1 MAIRVKSQW
10 HTRGDGSKSPQQV
23 ATVIAS
29 LIWRV
34 AEEKV
39 SHMQQQKFQIA
50 SQEQGFAMIA
60 EYLAFLIQYTD
71 RFVYGRVDEDYRAA
85 LIGAIA
91 KRLAEI
97 LEDNQNTFLGASP
110 DGSYQ
115 RRFIDT
121 LNERLADYATFDY
134 ENGEPNYP
142 SRRFLGGKVL
152 ELMPARDQSW
162 TIDQVVEIE
171 IPNALALLK
180 KGLSGLFSEESG
192 TFG

>member
-1 MAIRVKSQW
+1 MAIRVRSQW
-10 HTRGDGSKSPQQV
+10 HNRADGAKSPQQV

-39 SHMQQQKFQIA
+39 THMEQEKFQI
-50 SQEQGFAMIA
+50 SSKEQGFAMIA
-60 EYLAFLIQYTD
+60 EYLAFLLQYTD
-71 RFVYGRVDEDYRAA
+71 RFVYGRVDEAYRAT

-97 LEDNQNTFLGASP
+97 LEDNQNTYIGPSV
-110 DGSYQ
+110 DSYQ
-115 RRFIDT
+115 SRFISL

-134 ENGEPNYP
+134 ENGEPDYP
-142 SRRFLGGKVL
+142 CRRFLGSKVL
-152 ELMPARDQSW
+152 DLMPERDKSW

-171 IPNALALLK
+171 VPNAMTLLR
-180 KGLSGLFSEESG
+180 KGLTGLFSEESG

>member
-1 MAIRVKSQW
+1 MAIRVRSQW
-10 HTRGDGSKSPQQV
+10 HNRADGAKSPQQV

-39 SHMQQQKFQIA
+39 THMEQEKFQI
-50 SQEQGFAMIA
+50 SSKEQGFAMIA
-60 EYLAFLIQYTD
+60 EYLAFLLQYTD
-71 RFVYGRVDEDYRAA
+71 RFVYGRVDEAYRAT

-97 LEDNQNTFLGASP
+97 LEDNQNTYIGPSA
-110 DGSYQ
+110 DSYQ
-115 RRFIDT
+115 SRFISL

-134 ENGEPNYP
+134 ENGEPDYP
-142 SRRFLGGKVL
+142 CRRFLGSKVL
-152 ELMPARDQSW
+152 DLMPEWDKSW

-171 IPNALALLK
+171 VPNAMTLLR
-180 KGLSGLFSEESG
+180 KGLTGLFSEESG

>member
-1 MAIRVKSQW
+1 MAIRVRSQW
-10 HTRGDGSKSPQQV
+10 HNRADGAKSPQQV

-39 SHMQQQKFQIA
+39 THMEQEKFQI
-50 SQEQGFAMIA
+50 SSKEQGFAMIA
-60 EYLAFLIQYTD
+60 EYLAFLLQYTD
-71 RFVYGRVDEDYRAA
+71 RFVYGRVDEAYRAT

-97 LEDNQNTFLGASP
+97 LEDNQNTYIGPSA
-110 DGSYQ
+110 DSYQ
-115 RRFIDT
+115 SRFISL

-134 ENGEPNYP
+134 ENGEPDYP
-142 SRRFLGGKVL
+142 CRRFLGSKVL
-152 ELMPARDQSW
+152 DLMPERDKSW

-171 IPNALALLK
+171 VPNAMTLLR
-180 KGLSGLFSEESG
+180 KGLTGLFSEESG

>member
-10 HTRGDGSKSPQQV
+10 HNRGDGAKSPQQV

-39 SHMQQQKFQIA
+39 SHMQQEKFQIN
-50 SQEQGFAMIA
+50 SKEQGFAMIA

-71 RFVYGRVDEDYRAA
+71 RFVYGRVDEEYRAA
-85 LIGAIA
+85 LVGAIA

-97 LEDNQNTFLGASP
+97 LEDNQIAFIGQSAE
-110 DGSYQ
+110 GYQ
-115 RRFIDT
+115 KRFIAM
-121 LNERLADYATFDY
+121 LNERLGDYATFDY
-134 ENGEPNYP
+134 DNGEPNYP
-142 SRRFLGGKVL
+142 SRRFLGGKIL
-152 ELMPARDQSW
+152 ELMPPRDHSW

-171 IPNALALLK
+171 IPNALSLIR

>member
-1 MAIRVKSQW
+1 MAIRVRSQW
-10 HTRGDGSKSPQQV
+10 HNRADGAKSPQQV

-39 SHMQQQKFQIA
+39 THMQQEKFQIN
-50 SQEQGFAMIA
+50 SKEQGFSMIA
-60 EYLAFLIQYTD
+60 EYLAFLLQYTD
-71 RFVYGRVDEDYRAA
+71 RFVYGRVDDEYRAA

-97 LEDNQNTFLGASP
+97 LEDNQNTYIGPST
-110 DGSYQ
+110 DSYQ
-115 RRFIDT
+115 SRFINL
-121 LNERLADYATFDY
+121 LNDRLADYATFDY
-134 ENGEPNYP
+134 ENGEPSYP
-142 SRRFLGGKVL
+142 CRRFLGSKML
-152 ELMPARDQSW
+152 ELMPERDKSW

-171 IPNALALLK
+171 VPNAMMLLR
-180 KGLSGLFSEESG
+180 KGLTGLFSEESG

>member
-1 MAIRVKSQW
+1 MAIRVRSQW
-10 HTRGDGSKSPQQV
+10 HNRADGAKSPQQV

-39 SHMQQQKFQIA
+39 THMEQEKFQI
-50 SQEQGFAMIA
+50 SSKEQGFAMIA
-60 EYLAFLIQYTD
+60 EYLAFLLQYTD
-71 RFVYGRVDEDYRAA
+71 RFVYGRVDEAYRAT

-97 LEDNQNTFLGASP
+97 LEDNQNTYIGPSV
-110 DGSYQ
+110 DSYQ
-115 RRFIDT
+115 SRFISQ

-134 ENGEPNYP
+134 ENGEPDYP
-142 SRRFLGGKVL
+142 CRRFLGSKVL
-152 ELMPARDQSW
+152 DLMPERDKSW

-171 IPNALALLK
+171 VPNAMTLLR
-180 KGLSGLFSEESG
+180 KGLTGLFSEESG

>member
-1 MAIRVKSQW
+1 MAIRVRSQW
-10 HTRGDGSKSPQQV
+10 HNRADGAKSPRQV

-39 SHMQQQKFQIA
+39 SHMQQEKFQIN
-50 SQEQGFAMIA
+50 SKEQGFAMIA

-71 RFVYGRVDEDYRAA
+71 RFVYGRVDEEYRAA

-97 LEDNQNTFLGASP
+97 LEDNQNAFLGSAP
-110 DGSYQ
+110 GGYQ
-115 RRFIDT
+115 ADFINM

-142 SRRFLGGKVL
+142 SRRFLGSKML
-152 ELMPARDQSW
+152 ELMPPRDHSW

>member
-1 MAIRVKSQW
+1 
-10 HTRGDGSKSPQQV
+10 
-23 ATVIAS
+23 
-29 LIWRV
+29 
-34 AEEKV
+34 
-39 SHMQQQKFQIA
+39 MQQEKFQIN
-50 SQEQGFAMIA
+50 SKEQGFAMIA

-71 RFVYGRVDEDYRAA
+71 RFVYGRVDEEYRAA

-97 LEDNQNTFLGASP
+97 LEDNQNAFLGASP
-110 DGSYQ
+110 DGYQ
-115 RRFIDT
+115 SRFINM
-121 LNERLADYATFDY
+121 LNERLADFATFDY

-142 SRRFLGGKVL
+142 SRRFLGSKIL
-152 ELMPARDQSW
+152 ELMPPRDHSW

>member
-10 HTRGDGSKSPQQV
+10 HNKSDGAKSPQQV

-39 SHMQQQKFQIA
+39 SHMQQEKFQIN
-50 SQEQGFAMIA
+50 SKEQGFAMIA

-71 RFVYGRVDEDYRAA
+71 RFVYGRVDEEYRAA

-97 LEDNQNTFLGASP
+97 LEDNQNAFLGASP
-110 DGSYQ
+110 DGYQ
-115 RRFIDT
+115 NRFINM
-121 LNERLADYATFDY
+121 LNERLADFAMFDY

-142 SRRFLGGKVL
+142 SRRFLGSKIL
-152 ELMPARDQSW
+152 ELMPPRDHSW

>member
-10 HTRGDGSKSPQQV
+10 HTRGDGAKSPQQV

-39 SHMQQQKFQIA
+39 SHMQQEKFQIN
-50 SQEQGFAMIA
+50 SKEQGFAMIA

-71 RFVYGRVDEDYRAA
+71 RFVYGRVDEDYRAS

-97 LEDNQNTFLGASP
+97 LEDNQNAFLGAAP
-110 DGSYQ
+110 GGYQ
-115 RRFIDT
+115 AGFINM

-142 SRRFLGGKVL
+142 QRRFLGSKIL
-152 ELMPARDQSW
+152 ELMPARDHSW

-171 IPNALALLK
+171 IPNALALLR